1 MAQDLM
7 TCPECGVT
15 SAPRDGQLAAADM
28 PMRDPETGAL
38 NRTLLMEAVEPM
50 VSLAHRNAR
59 TMAFLHIHVVGLT
72 TRCAGK
78 ARAERVT
85 ILREV
90 TAEIVSAVRD
100 SDFVARVGPE
110 RFIVALTEVWESDGA
125 ARVASRLV
133 RALGGSDHQRSPYTP
148 RVGVAFYPSDGESL
162 VDLLAESRGAEERVE
177 GRSGIAFADPVVG
190 AEALRRAGLERD
202 LSGSDPSSQFVLHYQ
217 PIFSLATGE
226 VVGVESL
233 IRWDHLL
240 QGLLPASDF
249 VPLAERTGRIRALDQ
264 WAVTQA
270 IEDSRRWR
278 ETGWEGWTS
287 VNLSGRTLGDPAI
300 ASHVE
305 TSLARTGMDPESLI
319 FEVTENMALSPDGTA
334 AKVLDSLRGLGA
346 RIAID
351 DFGTGYASFE
361 YLRDFDPDLIKL
373 DRVFVSG
380 NDNPR
385 YHRLLHSLILM
396 AHHMGKPV
404 VVEGLEEEEQRQRL
418 IDSKCDM
425 VQGYL
430 LGRPVSAV
438 NFAELHLGVQPV

>member
-7 TCPECGVT
+7 TCPECGVVT
-15 SAPRDGQLAAADM
+15 APAEGRFAAADR

-38 NRTLLMEAVEPM
+38 NRALLLEAVEPM

-72 TRCAGK
+72 KQCMGK
-78 ARAERVT
+78 TATERVA
-85 ILREV
+85 ILRNV
-90 TAEIVSAVRD
+90 TNTIDGAVRD

-125 ARVASRLV
+125 VRVANRLV
-133 RALGGSDHQRSPYTP
+133 RALGGADQERSPFTP
-148 RVGVAFYPSDGESL
+148 RVGVAFYPSDGEGL
-162 VDLLAESRGAEERVE
+162 ADLLTASRGAEGRV
-177 GRSGIAFADPVVG
+177 GGGSGIAFADPILG

-202 LSGSDPSSQFVLHYQ
+202 LSGSDPNSQFLLHYQ
-217 PIFSLATGE
+217 PIFSLATGQ

-233 IRWDHLL
+233 IRWDHVL

-249 VPLAERTGRIRALDQ
+249 IPLAERTGRIRALDQ

-278 ETGWEGWTS
+278 ETGWKGWTS

-300 ASHVE
+300 TAHVE
-305 TSLARTGMDPESLI
+305 AALARTGMDPESLI
-319 FEVTENMALSPDGTA
+319 FEVTENMALSPEGTA
-334 AKVLDSLRGLGA
+334 ARVLDSLRGLGA

-373 DRVFVSG
+373 DRVFLAG
-380 NDNPR
+380 DGNPR

-404 VVEGLEEEEQRQRL
+404 VVEGLEQEEQRQRL

-430 LGRPVSAV
+430 LGRPVSAID
-438 NFAELHLGVQPV
+438 FADLHLGTQPA